1 MRNSVSKET
10 LLYSN
15 YAVNICSVYIKNKL
29 HRLLGYNRRRSSDAI
44 AVDKKDCYS
53 AMIQNRVSVTI
64 LANSVMR

>member
-44 AVDKKDCYS
+44 AVDKKRWLICYDPKQGIS
-53 AMIQNRVSVTI
+53 NY
-64 LANSVMR
+64 LGE